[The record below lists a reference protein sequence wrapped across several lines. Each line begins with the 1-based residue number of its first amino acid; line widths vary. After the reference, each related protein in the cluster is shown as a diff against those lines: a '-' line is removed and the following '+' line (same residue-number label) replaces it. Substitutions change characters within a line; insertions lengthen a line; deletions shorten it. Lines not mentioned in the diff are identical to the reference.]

1 MVVKLVLDRA
11 RPYQA
16 RRAAGHGA
24 ARFLNARAVPGL
36 FFWPGGPIRHGPAG
50 AAGLIRPGLI
60 GPGRIVPGLGPDRAA
75 RLAIY
80 TLTAQYSKLVVA
92 LFSRLNSSA

>member
-1 MVVKLVLDRA
+1 MVAKLVLDRA

-50 AAGLIRPGLI
+50 AAGLIGPGL
-60 GPGRIVPGLGPDRAA
+60 IVPGLGPDRAA

-80 TLTAQYSKLVVA
+80 
-92 LFSRLNSSA
+92 R

>member
-1 MVVKLVLDRA
+1 MVAKLVLDRA

-36 FFWPGGPIRHGPAG
+36 FFWPGGPTLQKISWSMKVNFRHGS
-50 AAGLIRPGLI
+50 
-60 GPGRIVPGLGPDRAA
+60 
-75 RLAIY
+75 
-80 TLTAQYSKLVVA
+80 SKFRHKMTSMTKFENVM
-92 LFSRLNSSA
+92 